1 MTFGWKLRCLRRAA
15 ISNATLEVLPAITLP
30 SARARAIMAG
40 SFEYAYLRACSSEL
54 IPAAHTEPFD
64 TPRKTCLRSSNAVAS
79 CSAIASPQPS
89 SSTLLAWMRSTSSG
103 SEGSSGGPR
112 VAVYCPRAREKPQ
125 PKALGMLTERAS
137 CCCRRERRWRGVGE
151 VLHALSFTR
160 EPNFIRSAV
169 AKGGTRVRVSGLHYI
184 GS

>member
-1 MTFGWKLRCLRRAA
+1 
-15 ISNATLEVLPAITLP
+15 
-30 SARARAIMAG
+30 MAG

-64 TPRKTCLRSSNAVAS
+64 APRKTCLRSSNAVAS

-112 VAVYCPRAREKPQ
+112 VAVYCPRAREKPH
-125 PKALGMLTERAS
+125 PKALGMLTERAALGGKA
-137 CCCRRERRWRGVGE
+137 ERGVGE
-151 VLHALSFTR
+151 VWKVLCAIT
-160 EPNFIRSAV
+160 
-169 AKGGTRVRVSGLHYI
+169 
-184 GS
+184 